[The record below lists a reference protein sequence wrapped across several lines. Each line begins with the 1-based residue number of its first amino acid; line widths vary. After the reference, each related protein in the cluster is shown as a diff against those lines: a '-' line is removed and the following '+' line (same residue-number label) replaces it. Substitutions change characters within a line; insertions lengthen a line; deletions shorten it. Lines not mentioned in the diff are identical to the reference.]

1 MSDLRKWGLVLSIS
15 MRRHH
20 LVLDHFGPMGR
31 STVAFLLI
39 IVIVAPVEVSGTFVF
54 AWATVILISVNKFSH
69 IR

>member
-1 MSDLRKWGLVLSIS
+1 LSIS

-54 AWATVILISVNKFSH
+54 AWATVLSSVSTPCENSPRFPPIS
-69 IR
+69 